1 MSTTTLTHQL
11 EARIRQELPNL
22 TLEQAAELA
31 RMLDRLIEAF
41 HPECIYAFGSQAR
54 GDTDEDSDVDLM
66 LIVTS
71 SDEPSYRRAQAA
83 YHAVGRY
90 GVPTDILVWTRE
102 EFDRR
107 RPNPAT
113 LPGTIVREGKVLYAT
128 AIPG

>member
-1 MSTTTLTHQL
+1 MSTTTLAHQL
-11 EARIRQELPNL
+11 EARIRRELPSL
-22 TLEQAAELA
+22 AAADAAELA
-31 RMLDRLIEAF
+31 RIVETLVQTFQPEAV
-41 HPECIYAFGSQAR
+41 YVFGSQAR
-54 GDTDEDSDVDLM
+54 GESTFDSDVDLM
-66 LIVTS
+66 VVVAS

-83 YHAVGRY
+83 HRAVYPRSL
-90 GVPTDILVWTRE
+90 PTDILVWTRE